1 MGNSYF
7 ISADFESISSIYGVS
22 HIGDE
27 FLMIDNLLNDP
38 VVEKTDSVFL
48 HYPIKT
54 SNHTVI
60 FCVEGEVSVR
70 VNLTEYHVAANDTLT
85 IMAGA
90 IMELLGSTEGNRI
103 ALISFSD
110 KYFTPFDHMEEFMG
124 IGKMLYNNPLIHLSD
139 KTMEECIDIYM
150 KMKAK
155 IRQTDNPFRKF
166 ALKAYSYVM
175 CSTALEQLVC
185 KPVEK
190 ISNSD
195 RPMDL
200 YNRCMELLQKDFR
213 RHRTIKYYAQKLNIS
228 PKYFSTLIKK
238 VSGKT
243 AGEWIDE
250 YVMLEARA
258 LLKCRRYTIQQISDM
273 LSFPNQSFFAKYFKA
288 HTGYTPTQYQTST
301 D

>member
-139 KTMEECIDIYM
+139 KTMEE
-150 KMKAK
+150 
-155 IRQTDNPFRKF
+155 
-166 ALKAYSYVM
+166 
-175 CSTALEQLVC
+175 
-185 KPVEK
+185 
-190 ISNSD
+190 
-195 RPMDL
+195 
-200 YNRCMELLQKDFR
+200 
-213 RHRTIKYYAQKLNIS
+213 
-228 PKYFSTLIKK
+228 
-238 VSGKT
+238 
-243 AGEWIDE
+243 
-250 YVMLEARA
+250 
-258 LLKCRRYTIQQISDM
+258 
-273 LSFPNQSFFAKYFKA
+273 
-288 HTGYTPTQYQTST
+288 
-301 D
+301 

>member
-110 KYFTPFDHMEEFMG
+110 KYFTPFDHKEEFMG
-124 IGKMLYNNPLIHLSD
+124 IGKMLYNRLCLSLLHNQ
-139 KTMEECIDIYM
+139 CS
-150 KMKAK
+150 
-155 IRQTDNPFRKF
+155 
-166 ALKAYSYVM
+166 SYVLPYRL
-175 CSTALEQLVC
+175 C
-185 KPVEK
+185 
-190 ISNSD
+190 
-195 RPMDL
+195 
-200 YNRCMELLQKDFR
+200 
-213 RHRTIKYYAQKLNIS
+213 
-228 PKYFSTLIKK
+228 
-238 VSGKT
+238 
-243 AGEWIDE
+243 
-250 YVMLEARA
+250 
-258 LLKCRRYTIQQISDM
+258 IQQLHHLYRSYYH
-273 LSFPNQSFFAKYFKA
+273 K
-288 HTGYTPTQYQTST
+288 GYTYPGH
-301 D
+301 